1 MSINAVIKAFDHS
14 EQMLEEHPQNDG
26 VAPAIELLST
36 DKVYNNGTRALLPV
50 DLKIKQGEFVTLL
63 GPSGCGKSTLLKM
76 VAGLE
81 EPSDG
86 RLLLWRKPIN
96 QLANNGRTLSFV
108 FQEASLM
115 AWHSVRKNVRLALE
129 LEGVKGKEADER
141 VEKVLKLV
149 GLEKFSEALPKELS
163 GGMQMR
169 VSIAR
174 GLVIKPDLLLMDEP
188 FGALDEITRYKLDS
202 DLLDLWQR
210 NGLTVIF
217 VTHSIHE
224 AVFLSQRVIVMAA
237 RPGRVVAD
245 IKIEEPFPRKAEFR
259 MQPRFTEYAMQLHDC
274 LVSASTEDEL

>member
-1 MSINAVIKAFDHS
+1 MNLDTSNNQSEDQSGMVSSDSI
-14 EQMLEEHPQNDG
+14 
-26 VAPAIELLST
+26 PAIELLSAE
-36 DKVYNNGTRALLPV
+36 KVYSNGTRALLPV
-50 DLKIKQGEFVTLL
+50 DLKIQQGEFVTLL

-86 RLLLWRKPIN
+86 RLLLWRKPVN
-96 QLANNGRTLSFV
+96 QLQERGRTLSFV

-115 AWHSVRKNVRLALE
+115 PWHNVHKNVSLALE
-129 LEGVKGKEADER
+129 LEGVSKIEVDRR
-141 VEKVLKLV
+141 VLQALKLV
-149 GLEKFSEALPKELS
+149 GLEKFSHALPKELS

-174 GLVIKPDLLLMDEP
+174 GLVVKPDLLLMDEP
-188 FGALDEITRYKLDS
+188 FGALDEITRFKLDS

-210 NGLTVIF
+210 NGLSVIF

-224 AVFLSQRVIVMAA
+224 AVFLSQRVIVMAP

-245 IKIEEPFPRKAEFR
+245 IKIDEPFPRTQEFR
-259 MQPRFTEYAMQLHDC
+259 MTPRFAEYSMQLHKYLDDA
-274 LVSASTEDEL
+274 SASEDLS

>member
-14 EQMLEEHPQNDG
+14 EQMHEEHPQNDG